1 MTILTDTMRNATSGR
16 VVDEAGYDAWLT
28 QQVQEA
34 LDDDRPSLAHSEVVA
49 EWEIERTVLLKQ
61 AEVFGA

>member
-1 MTILTDTMRNATSGR
+1 MTILTETMSNATSGR
-16 VVDEAGYDAWLT
+16 VVDDAAYDSWLT

-49 EWEIERTVLLKQ
+49 EWEIERAALLRQ
-61 AEVFGA
+61 AEA